1 MRLWRPFAIGNYQS
15 TGCVEVMTPDWLRS
29 LAVLYFFLLV
39 RRDADVHQMALMLRM
54 ERAARVEKQGKD
66 NLAKSRGSRI
76 LGEL

>member
-1 MRLWRPFAIGNYQS
+1 
-15 TGCVEVMTPDWLRS
+15 
-29 LAVLYFFLLV
+29 
-39 RRDADVHQMALMLRM
+39 MALMLRM